1 MSGSRWMGFGFLK
14 SCRNARRWTKVAG
27 LAAICALAL
36 AIFTVSPSAIR
47 FAHDVYYGP
56 PTITAVFPANG
67 TTEVPAGTKIQV
79 SFDRQLGRSAESV
92 DFYLSD
98 NDGNPVDGSVRFD
111 DLLTTATFTPNQPL
125 NPGQIKVGVT
135 IGQGQQKAWHF
146 NVPPKLPLVTG
157 HGGPILLVTTGQNPF
172 ETFYSEILRAEGLTS
187 FLSVD
192 IAKLD
197 DALLDAHSVVIV
209 SGPVSDTG
217 KLAMLHSWVMEGG
230 KLIAMRPSGS
240 LAELSGLSSP
250 SGTLEDGYLKM
261 DTATAPAKGLVAETI
276 QFHGAADLVAPAEGV
291 HTVAALFHDATSPA
305 DAPAVTVR
313 GMGDA
318 GGQVAAFTFDL
329 ARSTILTRQGNPEW
343 AGQDRDGLEPVRP
356 NDLFYG
362 AAARD
367 PQPDFVNLDKITI
380 PQADENMRLLSN
392 LIAYLTYDAT
402 PLPKFWYFPNGA
414 KAVLVMA
421 ADDHGTGSGTRDSFD
436 RMLALSPKGCDPT
449 KWECAR
455 ATSWMYETSG
465 MVDRQAAT
473 YAAQG
478 FDIGSHV
485 STYCHNWSE
494 QSLNLAFSRDLE
506 KFRQTFPSLSPQ
518 QGSRLHCIVWSDYA
532 SQPKIGRS
540 WGIRYDMNYYCWP
553 KDWIKGQTGFMTGSG
568 LPMRFSDTDGELINV
583 YQQETHLVDEVFA
596 SAPDAVAALLD
607 RATGPEGYYGAFGT
621 HYDFHN
627 DFDVQLMEI
636 ATKRGVP
643 MVSVQ
648 QMLDWADGRYA
659 SSFDIASW
667 QGGILTFDLK
677 ADGRTA
683 DMLQGMLPLH
693 SAAGRLVELQRNG
706 DEVAFSA
713 ETRKGVEYGLFQGL
727 SGRYTA
733 IYSQTSASN

>member
-1 MSGSRWMGFGFLK
+1 MSESRWMGFGFLK
-14 SCRNARRWTKVAG
+14 SCRNARPWTKVAG
-27 LAAICALAL
+27 LAVICVLAL
-36 AIFTVSPSAIR
+36 AIFAVAPRAIR
-47 FAHDVYYGP
+47 FARSIYYGP
-56 PTITAVFPANG
+56 PSITAVFPANG
-67 TTEVPAGTKIQV
+67 TIEVPAGTNIQV
-79 SFDRQLGRSAESV
+79 RFDRQLGRSAETV
-92 DFYLSD
+92 DFHLSD
-98 NDGNPVDGSVRFD
+98 DDGNPVNGSVRFD

-125 NPGQIKVGVT
+125 SPGQIKVGIK
-135 IGQGQQKAWHF
+135 IGRGEQMAWHF
-146 NVPPKLPLVTG
+146 SVPQKLPLATG

-172 ETFYSEILRAEGLTS
+172 ETFYSEILRAEGLTN
-187 FLSVD
+187 FLSMD

-197 DALLDAHSVVIV
+197 NARLEAHSVVII
-209 SGPVSDTG
+209 SGPISDPG
-217 KLAMLHSWVMEGG
+217 KLAMLQPWVMKGG
-230 KLIAMRPSGS
+230 NLIAMRPSGS
-240 LAELSGLSSP
+240 LAALAGLSTP
-250 SGTLEDGYLKM
+250 SGAIKDGYLKM
-261 DTATAPAKGLVAETI
+261 DTAAAPAKGLVAETI
-276 QFHGAADLVAPAEGV
+276 QFHGTADIVTPSEGV
-291 HTVAALFHDATSPA
+291 RTVAALFRNADSSA

-313 GMGDA
+313 SVGDL

-329 ARSTILTRQGNPEW
+329 ARSTVLTRQGNPDW

-367 PQPDFVNLDKITI
+367 PQPDFVNLDKISI

-392 LIAYLTYDAT
+392 LIAYLTYDAA
-402 PLPKFWYFPNGA
+402 PLPKFWYFPKGA

-421 ADDHGTGSGTRDSFD
+421 ADDHGTVSGTRDSFD
-436 RMLALSPKGCDPT
+436 RMLALSPRGCDPT
-449 KWECAR
+449 KWECVR

-465 MVDRQAAT
+465 MVDRQAAN

-540 WGIRYDMNYYCWP
+540 WGIRYDMNYYYWP

-596 SAPDAVAALLD
+596 SAPEAVAALLD

-627 DFDVQLMEI
+627 DFDIQLMEI

-659 SSFDIASW
+659 SSFNIASW
-667 QGGILTFDLK
+667 QGGVLAFDLK

-683 DMLQGMLPLH
+683 GMLQGMLPLH
-693 SAAGRLVELQRNG
+693 SASGRLVELRHN
-706 DEVAFSA
+706 DEEIAFTA
-713 ETRKGVEYGLFQGL
+713 ETRKGVEYALFPGT
-727 SGRYTA
+727 SGRYRA
-733 IYSQTSASN
+733 VYSQTSASN